1 MRPLTGIV
9 FALVLLVSS
18 VHAQTE
24 SSQAA
29 PPQTARQALIEMLFG
44 QAPNHLE
51 KHLPEVTRQAF
62 ENLKGAGG
70 QSFLGEFSMF
80 AKQAE
85 QGKDKF
91 EIFDTGPTL
100 FTAKDLP
107 GGNYEKMD
115 VTVERD
121 DLTGDEDQIE
131 LAMHMTRGGKE
142 EALPFILRITFSM
155 KMESDVWRLNE
166 IGLGVRLPLADPAFL
181 KSLLERQRSQNE
193 QMAIWSMRSVLSAE
207 KSYQASQGSYA
218 CTLSALGSASKET
231 GAAHRAYLYDSQ
243 LASGKKNGYIFA
255 ISGCNTSHYQLIA
268 EPAVPDSGQRAFC
281 SDESATVRASA
292 DGKASTCLSSGEVAE
307 DSGLIFGARGPVA
320 VEVPANARPIVGAA
334 PQSHVASGT
343 LPAERIRVSQGVA
356 TGLIISKVAPVYPE
370 EARTAKIQGSV
381 VLKAMINQTGDV
393 VSLDLVSGHPLL
405 APAAMDAVRQWKY
418 RPYLLNGKAVA
429 VETQITVNFTLTKD

>member
-1 MRPLTGIV
+1 MRSLTGIV

-24 SSQAA
+24 SSQVA

-115 VTVERD
+115 ITVERD

-155 KMESDVWRLNE
+155 KMESDIWRLNE
-166 IGLGVRLPLADPAFL
+166 IDLGVRLPLADPAFL

-193 QMAIWSMRSVLSAE
+193 QMAIWSMRSIVSAE
-207 KSYQASQGSYA
+207 KSYQAAQGSFA
-218 CTLSALGSASKET
+218 CTLSALGSGSKGT
-231 GAAHRAYLYDSQ
+231 GVAHRAYLYDPQ

-255 ISGCNTSHYQLIA
+255 ISGCDTSHFQLIA

-307 DSGLIFGARGPVA
+307 DKGPVA
-320 VEVPANARPIVGAA
+320 VEVPANARPSVGAA

-356 TGLIISKVAPVYPE
+356 TGLIISKVAPIYPE